1 MDKREF
7 RNYYKEYSNRV
18 IKTKVILSVASNAD
32 NIIAAA
38 FISSVVLASLALI
51 MPLVIFIIALAV
63 MFSAGLGSYIGF
75 YLGRDNIHKANDLAS
90 FIMIVI
96 IIISLIIGMITSI
109 NASSIAS
116 ILGASGKYHAAAT
129 IYLRILGISFIP
141 QIISTVLD
149 KLIMNDGS
157 PKFTYQVN
165 IITMMINLSF
175 NLLLVIVFNMG
186 VKGLALATLLS
197 QVFHLGVNIYYFM
210 KKSKVIKFIIP
221 SYHFHELKRIIYNG
235 SSDFLSVFTDAIMI
249 YVVNK
254 SILKFLP
261 NQYLEAFAS
270 ATIFTALITKIY
282 VGSQVGLQP
291 IVSKLLGRGHFDK
304 LKDIFAYSLKR
315 SIIYAIILYIA
326 LIPVSFILLP
336 YLLDNKELVSVAFR
350 IYLGVGVS
358 YLSSCVGVQIILFFT
373 AINRPVESLAIAF
386 IRTIILIPLASIS
399 MIYLIGVDGIA
410 IGFLLPEILITGIFI
425 YYFKKMDFM
434 KYRMKYDR

>member
-7 RNYYKEYSNRV
+7 RDYYKEYSNRV

-51 MPLVIFIIALAV
+51 MPLVIFIIALSV

-75 YLGRDNIHKANDLAS
+75 YLGRDNINKANDLAS
-90 FIMIVI
+90 FIIIVI
-96 IIISLIIGMITSI
+96 SIISLIIGMITSI

-116 ILGASGKYHAAAT
+116 ILGASGKYHTAAT

-165 IITMMINLSF
+165 IITMIINLSF
-175 NLLLVIVFNMG
+175 NLLLVIAFSMG

-197 QVFHLGVNIYYFM
+197 QLFHLGVNIYYFI
-210 KKSKVIKFIIP
+210 KKSKFIRFIIP
-221 SYHFHELKRIIYNG
+221 SYHFHELKRILYNG

-254 SILKFLP
+254 AILNFLP
-261 NQYLEAFAS
+261 NEYLEAFAS

-291 IVSKLLGRGHFDK
+291 ILSRFLGKGYFNK
-304 LKDIFAYSLKR
+304 LKNIFVYSLKR
-315 SIIYAIILYIA
+315 SVVYAVILYII

-336 YLLDNKELVSVAFR
+336 YLLDNKDLVFIAFR
-350 IYLGVGVS
+350 IYLGVGIA
-358 YLSSCVGVQIILFFT
+358 YISSCVGVQIILFFT
-373 AINRPVESLAIAF
+373 AINRPIESLAIAF
-386 IRTIILIPLASIS
+386 IRTIILIPLSSIS

-410 IGFLLPEILITGIFI
+410 IGFLLPEILISGVFI
-425 YYFKKMDFM
+425 YYYKKADFM
-434 KYRMKYDR
+434 KYKIEYDR